1 MKRWQGIRDIVRIAP
16 IMAALAFIPLIVTVK
31 QYDTGLADYAWF
43 SNSAKSVDLF
53 LYWKGRALILLAVL
67 MLVLLAVRLA
77 GKEKIIA
84 FWDKIRRPETLCIAL
99 YLLFAAIS
107 ALLSEYREFAIGG
120 SYEQWEGLNVL
131 AAYMMLL
138 LYTYVTAGTEKMV
151 RFLLYSLIL
160 GSFLIGLIGTFQY
173 LQMDFFRSSA
183 GRVVMNLLSEE
194 KMNYRFNFSDGWVYA
209 TLYNPNYVGTY
220 AALVLPCV
228 IAAAIMDWKKIPPFW
243 NILAII
249 TTCLLTITLLGSQS
263 LTGIV
268 SVAAGLV
275 FFVVYT
281 WHRIVKSLGY
291 QKIAVGAVGI
301 AVFIGVICFLFPSQ
315 IRYGAD
321 KLFHPTE
328 DYHLIQSMLDTKKG
342 LRVET
347 VNGDVFYVTCTDNI
361 ATPFLAEGEDGKAL
375 TLQKEQGGYYIF
387 SDKRFDNFRLYPV
400 TVTVEGEQMT
410 AMRIFNPTINKRWTI
425 AKTDGAYKVFT
436 IHKKLD
442 TLQEIPAIGFSDNL
456 HFGDKRGYIWS
467 RTFPLLGRYILTGS
481 GPDTFT
487 EVFPNNDYVGKTNM
501 NYDGVAVTKPH
512 NMYLQI
518 WVQTGLISLI
528 AFLGIFILYFISS
541 LRLYYRRTLG
551 TLEEIGIALMVDC
564 FSYMVAGIANDSTVA
579 AAPVYWGLLGLG
591 MAVNALVR
599 KKDALDSNQGVTV
612 E

>member
-16 IMAALAFIPLIVTVK
+16 IMAAIAFIPLIVTVK
-31 QYDTGLADYAWF
+31 QYDTGLAGYAWF
-43 SNSAKSVDLF
+43 SNVEKAVDLF

-67 MLVLLAVRLA
+67 MLVLLVIRLA
-77 GKEKIIA
+77 GKEKISL
-84 FWDKIRRPETLCIAL
+84 FWNKVRRPETLCIII
-99 YLLFAAIS
+99 YLLFATAS
-107 ALLSEYREFAIGG
+107 ALLSEYREFAIFG

-131 AAYMMLL
+131 AAYMMLV

-173 LQMDFFRSSA
+173 MQMDFFRGEA
-183 GRVVMNLLSEE
+183 GRFFMNLLSEE
-194 KMNYRFNFSDGWVYA
+194 KMKFRFNFSDGWVYA
-209 TLYNPNYVGTY
+209 TLYNPNYVGSY
-220 AALVLPCV
+220 AALVLPCL
-228 IAAAIMDWKKIPPFW
+228 ITAAIMDWKQIHPFW
-243 NILAII
+243 NILAIA

-268 SVAAGLV
+268 SVVAGLV
-275 FFVVYT
+275 FFVIYI
-281 WHRIVKSLGY
+281 WHRIVKKFGY
-291 QKIAVGAVGI
+291 QKIAVGAVGL
-301 AVFIGVICFLFPSQ
+301 AVFIGVICFLFPKQ
-315 IRYGAD
+315 IRYGTD

-328 DYHLIQSMLDTKKG
+328 DYHLIQSMLDTEKG

-347 VNGDVFYVTCTDNI
+347 VNEDVFYVTRTDNSDN
-361 ATPFLAEGEDGKAL
+361 PFLVTGEDGEAL
-375 TLQKEQGGYYIF
+375 ALQKGEGDYF
-387 SDKRFDNFRLYPV
+387 VFTDKRFDNFRLYRTRV
-400 TVTVEGEQMT
+400 TVNGKQLP
-410 AMRIFNPTINKRWTI
+410 AMQIFNPTINKKWTI
-425 AKTDGAYKVFT
+425 AMADGEYKVFT

-442 TLQEIPAIGFSDNL
+442 SLQEIQAVGFADNL

-467 RTFPLLGRYILTGS
+467 RTFPLLGRHILTGS

-528 AFLGIFILYFISS
+528 AFLGIFLLYFISS

-551 TLEEIGIALMVDC
+551 ALEEIGVALMIGC
-564 FSYMVAGIANDSTVA
+564 FSYMVAGIANDSTVTV
-579 AAPVYWGLLGLG
+579 APVYWGLLGLG
-591 MAVNALVR
+591 MAVNAMVR
-599 KKDALDSNQGVTV
+599 KKDSA
-612 E
+612 

>member
-1 MKRWQGIRDIVRIAP
+1 MKQRQENRDIVRIAP
-16 IMAALAFIPLIVTVK
+16 IMAAIAFVPLIVTVK

-43 SNSAKSVDLF
+43 SNVEKAVDLF

-67 MLVLLAVRLA
+67 MLALLVIRLIK
-77 GKEKIIA
+77 KEELLA
-84 FWDKIRRPETLCIAL
+84 FWDKVRRPGMLCIIL
-99 YLLFAAIS
+99 YLLFAAVS
-107 ALLSEYREFAIGG
+107 ALLSEYREFAVSG

-131 AAYMMLL
+131 AAYIMLI
-138 LYTYVTAGTEKMV
+138 LYTYVTVGTEKMV

-160 GSFLIGLIGTFQY
+160 GSFFIGIIGTFQY
-173 LQMDFFRSSA
+173 LQMDFFRSEI
-183 GRVVMNLLSEE
+183 GRFFMNLLSEE

-209 TLYNPNYVGTY
+209 TLYNPNYVGSY

-228 IAAAIMDWKKIPPFW
+228 IAAAIMDWKKIHPFW
-243 NILAII
+243 NILAIV

-268 SVAAGLV
+268 SVVAGLV
-275 FFVVYT
+275 FFVIFI

-291 QKIAVGAVGI
+291 QKVAVGI
-301 AVFIGVICFLFPSQ
+301 VGLAVFIGVICFLFPEQ
-315 IRYGAD
+315 IRYGTD

-328 DYHLIQSMLDTKKG
+328 DYHLIQSMSDTEKG

-347 VNGDVFYVTCTDNI
+347 VNGDVFYVKCTDNI
-361 ATPFLAEGEDGKAL
+361 ANPFLTSGDDGETLA
-375 TLQKEQGGYYIF
+375 LQKEKGGYYTF
-387 SDKRFDNFRLYPV
+387 SDKRFDNFRLYPT
-400 TVTVEGEQMT
+400 TVTVDGEQLT
-410 AMRIFNPTINKRWTI
+410 AMQIFNPTINKRWTI
-425 AKTDGAYKVFT
+425 AKVNEKYQVFT

-442 TLQEIPAIGFSDNL
+442 SLREIPAVGFADNL

-467 RTFPLLGRYILTGS
+467 RTIPLLGRYVLTGS

-512 NMYLQI
+512 NMYLQT
-518 WVQTGLISLI
+518 WVQTGLISLL
-528 AFLGIFILYFISS
+528 AFLGIFIIYFISS

-551 TLEEIGIALMVDC
+551 ALEEIGVALMIGC
-564 FSYMVAGIANDSTVA
+564 FSYMVAGIANDSTVTV
-579 AAPVYWGLLGLG
+579 APVYWGLLGLG

-599 KKDALDSNQGVTV
+599 KKDNA
-612 E
+612 